1 MLTYL
6 EKTKDIRG
14 LINKLFISFRR
25 PHKEVGTQTISRWI
39 KKVMCKSGIDVNIF
53 SAYSTRHAST
63 SAAKRSGVNI
73 DQIRKTAG
81 WSKDSETF
89 ARFYN
94 RHVIAENMQFAE
106 AILETKAVT

>member
-25 PHKEVGTQTISRWI
+25 PHKAVGTQTISRWI